1 MSEKLK
7 KKKKKSGK
15 TSRICMAGLVKVQ
28 KKKIAEFKHHIKE
41 LKIELTWIQKSLQEG

>member
-7 KKKKKSGK
+7 KKKKEWQNQQDMYGWFGESSK
-15 TSRICMAGLVKVQ
+15 